1 MSLSTSTMLVIGLLM
16 LVAGIIFLF
25 APGALMTFISVAVSL
40 LLIMGGVGILAG
52 GISLPTM

>member
-1 MSLSTSTMLVIGLLM
+1 
-16 LVAGIIFLF
+16 
-25 APGALMTFISVAVSL
+25 MTFISVAVSL